1 MKKTTCISVNT
12 ALDKKSEGIKLGAT
26 HQKKH
31 DDLMALVERLKIK
44 ESKATPS
51 HLPV

>member
-1 MKKTTCISVNT
+1 MKKPARISVNP

-31 DDLMALVERLKIK
+31 DDLMALVERMKIK
-44 ESKATPS
+44 DSKTTLS
-51 HLPV
+51 NLPV